1 MGRQVSATLPES
13 FFMIIRQSIAAAAAI
28 AVLGFASAANACSIP
43 ANASAMQAEV
53 IAHLNAERKAR
64 GLSALRL
71 SPALDKAAQALA
83 CDNAKRRSISH
94 VSSDGSHLQHRLRRV
109 GYAYRTAAENTGR
122 GFATGKRAV
131 EWWMNS
137 PHHKDNILMSGIRD
151 VGVGIAMSAAPDSR
165 LHWIIDFGK
174 SK

>member
-1 MGRQVSATLPES
+1 MS
-13 FFMIIRQSIAAAAAI
+13 FRLSFAAAI
-28 AVLGFASAANACSIP
+28 AAAVVSVTAAQAACNIP
-43 ANASAMQAEV
+43 ANSGAMQAEL
-53 IAHLNAERKAR
+53 IDHLNAERAAR
-64 GLSALRL
+64 GLKPLRL
-71 SPALDKAAQALA
+71 SPSLDKAAQGHA
-83 CDNAKRRSISH
+83 CDNAKRQSISH
-94 VSSDGSHLQHRLRRV
+94 VSSDGSQLQNRLRRA

-137 PHHKDNILMSGIRD
+137 PHHKHNMLIGQMRD

-165 LHWIIDFGK
+165 LHWIIVMGK